1 MRLAAFIYRAL
12 CIFSTRK
19 SIDDKKKLHKKFKQ
33 FFMFCQQL
41 NHSKN
46 KLFRFNKTQQAFIF
60 ITVTKP
66 GVLHFFPQK
75 SEYRKVKLK
84 VVEKF
89 LKKFFLVVSQKIKFI
104 INKKVSKPI
113 KKLFLDRFQSTCYKQ
128 LFCLRW
134 LVFTSWQRTP
144 LKYTVFIIK

>member
-1 MRLAAFIYRAL
+1 
-12 CIFSTRK
+12 
-19 SIDDKKKLHKKFKQ
+19 
-33 FFMFCQQL
+33 MFWQEL

-60 ITVTKP
+60 ITVTKS

-89 LKKFFLVVSQKIKFI
+89 FKKFFLVVSQKIKFI

-113 KKLFLDRFQSTCYKQ
+113 KNYFQIGFS
-128 LFCLRW
+128 
-134 LVFTSWQRTP
+134 
-144 LKYTVFIIK
+144 